1 MCSLRGE
8 GLARTGQSPGVSP
21 GSPRLVHLAALAWWG
36 GAQGWGP
43 LVVAAGWPP
52 AGDLPLTLR
61 HALQH
66 AHHVYHSDQ
75 LRVHGPARPS
85 ALDQICRVSIP
96 RASPAGPAPSAFPF
110 RDSWPQGH
118 MSRDPQLTHLGRPWP
133 SPSLSCCFQ
142 SCQICALICV
152 IRRGSSL
159 GWQKEGFLPDPP
171 DGFGE
176 CTEAILTNN

>member
-1 MCSLRGE
+1 MQPQRGGIGKDWAEPRCVSWEPSSRPPSSL
-8 GLARTGQSPGVSP
+8 GLV
-21 GSPRLVHLAALAWWG
+21 
-36 GAQGWGP
+36 GWGP
-43 LVVAAGWPP
+43 GVGP
-52 AGDLPLTLR
+52 AGGGGRLAPCRRPSLTLR

-118 MSRDPQLTHLGRPWP
+118 MSRDPRLTHLGRPWP

-176 CTEAILTNN
+176 CTEAILINN